1 MQKCENLFAGFAFFK
16 PKRDVPLAP
25 SLIVGTGVDQPP
37 LYAVGEEGKFLLAL
51 AKPFDHAGNAA
62 AAGADADLLY
72 IVVKDR
78 QNGPIA
84 SQPESAG
91 FEVLAGD
98 EAMPPLGTDGARL
111 LPLQRRKLQ
120 DAFKDRIEQCRLR
133 TELLSILLSLDSA
146 PKAPCPVVGKLRF
159 LSREIVRKPGRGNE
173 QATVLE

>member
-1 MQKCENLFAGFAFFK
+1 MAATIGAGSPPFGGGRALGLRGGRRGRNRFGGFAFFK
-16 PKRDVPLAP
+16 QKREVPLAQ

-62 AAGADADLLY
+62 AAGADAALLC
-72 IVVKDR
+72 ILVTDR
-78 QNGPIA
+78 ENGAIA

-98 EAMPPLGTDGARL
+98 EAMSPLGTDGARL

-120 DAFKDRIEQCRLR
+120 DVFQRHI
-133 TELLSILLSLDSA
+133 
-146 PKAPCPVVGKLRF
+146 
-159 LSREIVRKPGRGNE
+159 
-173 QATVLE
+173 